1 MVNIY
6 GYNYGY
12 HRFPYVAFSE
22 LRSELKIL
30 DFFIGLLVC
39 VWNLDLI
46 LEWFQENNVPESM
59 VSTANYTGD
68 FLFPS
73 FKPGKHT
80 QFSCISHRQ
89 AQHVLAVFQLLCVS
103 VDYIQHNLLLP
114 VPFVESVNSR

>member
-1 MVNIY
+1 
-6 GYNYGY
+6 
-12 HRFPYVAFSE
+12 VAFSE